1 MSLDQIAAQAVMR
14 ARQIERAVHDRGPWS
29 VRVGHASYPARRVVG
44 PDHVTFYAIVRADRP
59 ELMELCCGDDVV
71 AVREVDPVG
80 RAQIAWEFATAMA
93 EL

>member
-29 VRVGHASYPARRVVG
+29 VRVGRASYPARRVAG
-44 PDHVTFYAIVRADRP
+44 PDHVTFYAIVRADRR
-59 ELMELCCGDDVV
+59 ELMELCCGSDVV
-71 AVREVDPVG
+71 AVREVEPVG
-80 RAQIAWEFATAMA
+80 HAQVAWEFATAMA

>member
-29 VRVGHASYPARRVVG
+29 VRVGRASYTARRVVG
-44 PDHVTFYAIVRADRP
+44 PDHVTFYAIVQADQR

-71 AVREVDPVG
+71 AVREVEPVG
-80 RAQIAWEFATAMA
+80 QAQVAWEFATAMA